1 MNKNLLDRLKF
12 NGSIPEGPIQKII
25 PNLNSKDEAPKDGDS
40 RRDFIR
46 KSALGGLTL
55 GMMFDGKP
63 EQEFE
68 YLSQKVKRSSNPSDL
83 KITDLRIA
91 VITKAPMTCP
101 IIRIDTN
108 QGISGYGEIRD
119 GASSK
124 YGLMLKSRLLGKNP
138 CTPEMLFKEIKQF
151 GNHGRAAGGVCGVE
165 MALMDLAGKAYGVPA
180 YQLLGGKYRD
190 HIRVY
195 GDTPVVDDP
204 IEFAKK
210 MKERKD
216 LGLTF
221 LKMDFGVGLLAKHPG
236 TVINGPYTDYT
247 KQWGNPPT
255 TKGNARSYANTKHP
269 FTGIQITDKGIE
281 ILANYVH
288 EVRKAVGYDIP
299 LASDHY
305 GHFGVNTAIR
315 LGKAVEKYQ
324 LAWLEDMV
332 PWFYTD
338 QWKQISDALDT
349 PTLTGEDI
357 YLKEE
362 FIKLIDARAVDMVH
376 PDLASSG
383 GLIETK
389 KIGDYAEENGIG
401 MAMHFAGTPVSFM
414 ANVHCAAATENFI
427 ALEHHG
433 LDVPW
438 WNDIITGSNG
448 KALFDKGFVKV
459 PETPGLGV
467 ELNEKVIKEH
477 LLPGELYFAP
487 TNEWDKIDSHDRTW
501 S

>member
-1 MNKNLLDRLKF
+1 MEKKLFDRFKF
-12 NGSIPEGPIQKII
+12 NGAIPEGPNVSQDAGAQPETKE
-25 PNLNSKDEAPKDGDS
+25 KTGDS
-40 RRDFIR
+40 RRDFFK
-46 KSALGGLTL
+46 KSAIGGLSM
-55 GMMFDGKP
+55 GMLFDNDPAK
-63 EQEFE
+63 EIEF
-68 YLSQKVKRSSNPSDL
+68 LSQKVKRSSSPSDL

-91 VITKAPMTCP
+91 VITRAPMTCP

-119 GASSK
+119 GASAK
-124 YGLMLKSRLLGKNP
+124 YGLMLKNRLLGKNP
-138 CTPEMLFKEIKQF
+138 CTPEMLFKDIKQF

-165 MALMDLAGKAYGVPA
+165 MALVDLASKAYGVPA

-190 HIRVY
+190 YVRVY
-195 GDTPVVDDP
+195 GDTPTVQDP

-216 LGLTF
+216 MGLTF
-221 LKMDFGVGLLAKHPG
+221 LKMDFGVNLLAKHPG
-236 TVINGPYTDYT
+236 TVIGGQNTDYT

-269 FTGIQITDKGIE
+269 FTGIQITDEGIA
-281 ILANYVH
+281 IMANYVH

-299 LASDHY
+299 LAADHF
-305 GHFGVNTAIR
+305 GHFGLNTAIR

-362 FIKLIDARAVDMVH
+362 FIKLIDAGAVDMVH

-389 KIGDYAEENGIG
+389 KIGDYAEEKGIA

-438 WNDIITGSNG
+438 WNDIITQ
-448 KALFDKGFVKV
+448 KDFFKDGFVKV
-459 PETPGLGV
+459 PELPGLGV
-467 ELNEKVIKEH
+467 ELNEKVMKEH